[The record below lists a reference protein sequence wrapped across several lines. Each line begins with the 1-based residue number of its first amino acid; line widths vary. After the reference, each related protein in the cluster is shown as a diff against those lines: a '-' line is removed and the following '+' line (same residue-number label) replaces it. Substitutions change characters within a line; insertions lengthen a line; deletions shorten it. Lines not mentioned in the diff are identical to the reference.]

1 MMNDLTLLQRIRK
14 DFGLQGWVDIQ
25 VNGHAGISFC
35 SENLTLDQVSDA
47 VDKLDQAGTTLFLPT
62 VVTTPPET
70 MLHCLRVL
78 GEACDHPDLRKHLGG
93 IHLEGPYLSTEPGAK
108 GAHPP
113 EYMHP
118 PNLEEFHRFQEAA
131 RGHIKILTLAP
142 ELEGAPA
149 FVDRVTTEG
158 VVCSAGH
165 TLATYSDFRIAVD
178 AGLRLG
184 THIGNGIPAEVRRHE
199 NPIFAQLAIPEIVP
213 SLITD
218 GFHLPEGFIRAIF
231 ASKRDNGCLV
241 ISDQTHLAGMPPGEY
256 LLGVTPVVLEEDGFL
271 HMRDEPYLAGSS
283 RTMAEC
289 MEHLN
294 GLGFLDDNQLV
305 DLGYRNPLKALGR
318 APTI

>member
-14 DFGLQGWVDIQ
+14 DFGIEGWVDIQ

-131 RGHIKILTLAP
+131 RGTSKFSPWPRNLKVLLPLSTGSPRRAW
-142 ELEGAPA
+142 
-149 FVDRVTTEG
+149 FVR
-158 VVCSAGH
+158 
-165 TLATYSDFRIAVD
+165 R
-178 AGLRLG
+178 G
-184 THIGNGIPAEVRRHE
+184 THWRLIRIFESRSTPA
-199 NPIFAQLAIPEIVP
+199 
-213 SLITD
+213 
-218 GFHLPEGFIRAIF
+218 
-231 ASKRDNGCLV
+231 
-241 ISDQTHLAGMPPGEY
+241 
-256 LLGVTPVVLEEDGFL
+256 
-271 HMRDEPYLAGSS
+271 
-283 RTMAEC
+283 
-289 MEHLN
+289 
-294 GLGFLDDNQLV
+294 
-305 DLGYRNPLKALGR
+305 
-318 APTI
+318 